1 MRQMGSTKEPVLL
14 GQPAAGLA
22 GWGSLSKRWEMGPA
36 TFGGLSARLAGRQQP
51 PLPGEAGQWAC
62 CGPRGEH
69 DWWGREQGGS
79 VQGSS
84 ITPCALFIQQQFLLL
99 QLGPEPAG
107 SQPKA
112 RPAEPQPGP

>member
-1 MRQMGSTKEPVLL
+1 MLL

-22 GWGSLSKRWEMGPA
+22 GWGSLSKRWEMGLA
-36 TFGGLSARLAGRQQP
+36 TFGGLNARLAGRQQP

-69 DWWGREQGGS
+69 AWRGREQGGS

-84 ITPCALFIQQQFLLL
+84 ITPCTLFIQQQFLLL

-107 SQPKA
+107 T
-112 RPAEPQPGP
+112 